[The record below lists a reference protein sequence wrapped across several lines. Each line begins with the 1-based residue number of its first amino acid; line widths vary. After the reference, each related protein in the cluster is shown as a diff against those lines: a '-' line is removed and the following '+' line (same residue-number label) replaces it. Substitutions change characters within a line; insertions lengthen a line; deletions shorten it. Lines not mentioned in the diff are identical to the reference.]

1 MVSSAKL
8 LDDAYRTEKNVDVR
22 ERLLLVRRV
31 LVDNE
36 QISRLAEN
44 ELHRSRWWAYKWVK
58 RYAESGLEGLKNL
71 PRTGR
76 PPQVSGQKFAEI
88 KRELSENLAGW
99 RVKQVMNIIYEK
111 TGIRYH
117 EVHIYRLL
125 HKWGFSPKVPRK
137 RFINT
142 ASNKEKKQFK
152 KRPRK

>member
-1 MVSSAKL
+1 MSSAKL
-8 LDDAYRTEKNVDVR
+8 LDDAYRTEKNGDVR

-36 QISRLAEN
+36 QTARVAEK

-76 PPQVSGQKFAEI
+76 PPQVSGQEFAEI

-99 RVKQVMNIIYEK
+99 KAKEIMNIIYDK

-117 EVHIYRLL
+117 EVQIYRLL
-125 HKWGFSPKVPRK
+125 HKWGFIPKVPRK
-137 RFINT
+137 RFVNT
-142 ASNKEKKQFK
+142 ASSKEKKQFK
-152 KRPRK
+152 KMPSK

>member
-1 MVSSAKL
+1 LVSSAKL

-88 KRELSENLAGW
+88 KRELTENLAGW
-99 RVKQVMNIIYEK
+99 RAKEVMNIIYEK
-111 TGIRYH
+111 TGVRYH

-125 HKWGFSPKVPRK
+125 HKWKFSLKVPRQ
-137 RFINT
+137 RFVNT

-152 KRPRK
+152 KRPRR

>member
-1 MVSSAKL
+1 
-8 LDDAYRTEKNVDVR
+8 
-22 ERLLLVRRV
+22 
-31 LVDNE
+31 
-36 QISRLAEN
+36 
-44 ELHRSRWWAYKWVK
+44 VK

-99 RVKQVMNIIYEK
+99 RAKEVMNIIYEK
-111 TGIRYH
+111 TGVRYH

-137 RFINT
+137 RFVNT